1 MPTYTPPVQALF
13 SLGELDWGQ
22 RRVPAWHDYRALGLG
37 GEHGP
42 EIARVLRD
50 GAALDDGSGDWTWT
64 LVHAWRAAGQL
75 RLAEAVPQL
84 VDIVRRLCD
93 DDWVTEEVPL
103 VLGLIG
109 PPALPALRA
118 ALPRAARQPEPWAAT
133 AIARSLERI
142 ASDFPETRAEVVEAL
157 SEQLARHA
165 EQDGDLNGFLVSYL
179 VDLRAVEAEPV
190 MRAAFEADSV
200 SERITGD
207 WEDVQVLLGLLA
219 ERITPVAPVPW
230 MGGGGAWRMPRGL
243 GGGRVDAERA
253 RGEARARKKAARRRK
268 AEKKA
273 RKRRG

>member
-13 SLGELDWGQ
+13 SLSELEWSD
-22 RRVPAWHDYRALGLG
+22 RRVPSWHDYRALGLG
-37 GEHGP
+37 AEHGP

-50 GAALDDGSGDWTWT
+50 AAVLKDSSGNWTWT

-84 VDIVRRLCD
+84 VDIVRRLWD
-93 DDWVTEEVPL
+93 DDWVTEELPV

-133 AIARSLERI
+133 AIAWSLERI
-142 ASDFPETRAEVVEAL
+142 ASDFPETRTEVVEAL
-157 SEQLARHA
+157 SEQLALHA

-179 VDLRAVEAEPV
+179 VDLKAVEAELV
-190 MRAAFEADSV
+190 MRAAFEADSI
-200 SERITGD
+200 SEAILGD
-207 WEDVQVLLGLLA
+207 WEDVQVLLGLLP
-219 ERITPVAPVPW
+219 ERIRPAAPPRL
-230 MGGGGAWRMPRGL
+230 GGGGLWQMRRGL
-243 GGGRVDAERA
+243 AGVRAEAERA
-253 RGEARARKKAARRRK
+253 RAEARARKKAARRRK

-273 RKRRG
+273 RKRR